1 MILIADLVLMCTPTR
16 TQEMQ
21 FLEHISHL
29 YNNVTKESNLTFRGE
44 MKDQGSTKST
54 SIKDTLEKLKSS
66 SKQDSIPQVQKP
78 VIISQTRTSLIHLP
92 NGSSVKDKE
101 TSDGIVYDDANS
113 NLRNKQANEAYGNS
127 SEADNH
133 ECFQEEM
140 KLSSKNQS
148 SRTVP
153 LKSNRPS
160 ESNGK
165 IPEVTDYLNNGEI
178 NSVTDANSDT
188 EIEYE
193 SLDIQEEPS
202 LQQTDTAALKNGD
215 YLNSIKFQLQAEEK
229 KFANSSSLTKQSQE
243 DPTIQSVYDDVPYA
257 TEINMVTKNERHHS
271 SDRNNL
277 PLPAPPPPEPRS
289 KTKKQRISI
298 LGRLKPD
305 NIKQKIKAKMTAD
318 EDYVEPDEPINPFE
332 PVTKDISGECKW
344 KSASE
349 IPKNIKTFTISDV
362 ALCLQLLNMD
372 KYASKFRERNVDGAF
387 LIKMNKK
394 MLVESFQM
402 QEFEA
407 KQLTEFATK
416 KWRPKK

>member
-1 MILIADLVLMCTPTR
+1 MILIADLVLMSTPTR

-21 FLEHISHL
+21 LLEHISHL
-29 YNNVTKESNLTFRGE
+29 YNNVTKTKESNLTFRDE
-44 MKDQGSTKST
+44 VKDQGST
-54 SIKDTLEKLKSS
+54 SIKDALEKLKNS
-66 SKQDSIPQVQKP
+66 SKQDNIPQVQKP
-78 VIISQTRTSLIHLP
+78 VIISKASLILLP

-101 TSDGIVYDDANS
+101 TSGGIVYDDAIS
-113 NLRNKQANEAYGNS
+113 NVRNKQANESYGNS
-127 SEADNH
+127 SEVDY
-133 ECFQEEM
+133 ECFEEEM

-148 SRTVP
+148 GRTGALKNKSR
-153 LKSNRPS
+153 SS
-160 ESNGK
+160 ESSSK
-165 IPEVTDYLNNGEI
+165 TPDYLNNDEI
-178 NSVTDANSDT
+178 NSVTDANCNT

-193 SLDIQEEPS
+193 SLDVHQEPS
-202 LQQTDTAALKNGD
+202 LPQKDTASIKNGD

-229 KFANSSSLTKQSQE
+229 KFANSSSLTKQYEE

-257 TEINMVTKNERHHS
+257 TEINMVTNNETHNS
-271 SDRNNL
+271 SRRNNL

-289 KTKKQRISI
+289 KVKKQRISI
-298 LGRLKPD
+298 FGRIKPD
-305 NIKQKIKAKMTAD
+305 NIKQKIKAKITAD
-318 EDYVEPDEPINPFE
+318 TDYLEPDEPKNPFE

-362 ALCLQLLNMD
+362 ALCLHLLNMD